1 MIYPK
6 TDVNSFNLNLH
17 KPYMKTAH
25 DLVTAAK
32 SHIQEIP
39 LDLAQSDILRAD
51 ILIDV
56 REKDEFLN
64 GHIAGAVH
72 IPRGLLEFKL
82 SATPEFGTR
91 DLNIVLYCKS
101 GGRAALCALALQEM
115 GYLKVSSIAGGID
128 AWIESGRAV
137 VKPEIIA
144 FE

>member
-1 MIYPK
+1 
-6 TDVNSFNLNLH
+6 
-17 KPYMKTAH
+17 MKTAH

-39 LDLAQSDILRAD
+39 LDLAQSAILRAD

-56 REKDEFLN
+56 REKDEFLT

-72 IPRGLLEFKL
+72 IPRGLLEFKI
-82 SATPEFGTR
+82 SATPELGAR

-101 GGRAALCALALQEM
+101 GGRAALSALALQEM

-128 AWIESGRAV
+128 AWIESGRTV
-137 VKPEIIA
+137 VKPETIA